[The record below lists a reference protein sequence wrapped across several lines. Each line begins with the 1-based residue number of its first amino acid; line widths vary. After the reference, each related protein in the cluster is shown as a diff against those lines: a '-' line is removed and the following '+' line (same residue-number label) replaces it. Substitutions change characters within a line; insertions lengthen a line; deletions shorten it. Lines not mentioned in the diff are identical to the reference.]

1 MIGDEWMNIRADYN
15 KGMNYTELSKKY
27 GIDPR
32 TAKKY
37 AKSSNK
43 PNYPKNTSRTS
54 KIDPF
59 KELIDEKLTEAPY
72 SAVRI
77 QEIITEHGFDSKYTI
92 VKDYVR
98 TKKKELNK
106 QATVRF
112 ETMPGLQGQVDWA
125 HFPNHRVMVDGHE
138 HKLYC
143 FLMILGFS
151 RMRYIEFVTDM
162 STDTLI
168 QCHIN
173 AFRYFGGY
181 PDEILY
187 DNMKQV
193 VLKRLLKQSDSTMNP
208 QFEDFAGFYG
218 YAPILCRP
226 YRGQT
231 KGKVE
236 RTVSYVRNNL
246 MIGIKYESLTD
257 LNHQASSWCNK
268 VNAKV
273 HGTTGKVPFDV
284 LPSEKLNPLTRE
296 FQIPNRAYRKI
307 GKDCLVSF
315 DGNKYSV
322 PSRFAGRD
330 AFIKVTGQI
339 LSIYYREKVIA
350 QHRINPG
357 HNVMNINP
365 HHYEPLTKRQSQ
377 DVDNTLLND
386 TDILYASIP
395 DIDLSVYDMGVSYE

>member
-1 MIGDEWMNIRADYN
+1 MDIRSDYN
-15 KGMNYTELSKKY
+15 KGMSLTDIGKKY

-37 AKSSNK
+37 ATANEK
-43 PNYPKNTSRTS
+43 PTYPKDTTRAT
-54 KIDPF
+54 KIEPY
-59 KELIDEKLTEAPY
+59 KEMIDELLAEAPY

-77 QEIITEHGFDSKYTI
+77 QEIITEHGFDGKYTI
-92 VKDYVR
+92 VKEYVR
-98 TKKKELNK
+98 GRKKDLNK

-125 HFPNHRVMVDGHE
+125 HFPNHRVTVDGRE

-143 FLMILGFS
+143 FLMILGYS

-168 QCHIN
+168 RCHIN
-173 AFRYFGGY
+173 AFHYFGGY

-193 VLKRLLKQSDSTMNP
+193 VMKRLLKQSDSTMNP

-218 YAPILCRP
+218 FAPILCRP

-246 MIGIKYESLTD
+246 MVGIKYESLPD
-257 LNHQASSWCNK
+257 LNRQAYAWCKK
-268 VNAKV
+268 VNDKV
-273 HGTTGKVPFDV
+273 HGTTNEIPALV
-284 LPSEKLNPLTRE
+284 LSKEKLNPLRRE
-296 FQIPNRAYRKI
+296 FQLPNRSYRKI
-307 GKDCLVSF
+307 SKDCLVSF
-315 DGNKYSV
+315 EGNKYSV
-322 PSRFAGRD
+322 PSNYAGRD
-330 AFIKVTGQI
+330 AFVQATGQI
-339 LSIYYREKVIA
+339 LSIYHRENLIA
-350 QHRINPG
+350 QHKINPG
-357 HNVMNINP
+357 SNVMNINP
-365 HHYEPLTKRQSQ
+365 QHYEPLTKRQSEKA
-377 DVDNTLLND
+377 DNTLMND
-386 TDILYASIP
+386 TDVLHTFIP
-395 DIDLSVYDMGVSYE
+395 DIDLSVYDVGVSYE